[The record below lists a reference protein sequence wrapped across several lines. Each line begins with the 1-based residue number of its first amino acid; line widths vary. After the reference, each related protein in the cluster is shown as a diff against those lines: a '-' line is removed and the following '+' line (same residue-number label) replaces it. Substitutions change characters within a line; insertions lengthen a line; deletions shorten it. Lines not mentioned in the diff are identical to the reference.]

1 MTQTEI
7 QQAASVWVEGLPK
20 SWHEFIGRAFKAGA
34 KMVNSKQPYT
44 AEDIANLK
52 RFANVRWTDTDLQEF
67 AEWCSINASEYYPL
81 QKYWIQHYL
90 GEEKTTSDLQ
100 IEWEIETGRKQPE
113 KLTKTEYLKQ
123 VEEAKKNIPPEATSY
138 DLQKHGSFTGRR
150 VK

>member
-67 AEWCSINASEYYPL
+67 AEWCSENGWVYDGLGGWNKINIHF
-81 QKYWIQHYL
+81 KIQPNTF
-90 GEEKTTSDLQ
+90 KTTSDLQ
-100 IEWEIETGRKQPE
+100 KEWR
-113 KLTKTEYLKQ
+113 LKQ
-123 VEEAKKNIPPEATSY
+123 EGDQSHEK
-138 DLQKHGSFTGRR
+138 
-150 VK
+150 